1 MLSNVRFLGFVDE
14 ELRDE
19 VNVAGKDAIHV
30 NCECTAE
37 ILKMLM
43 SLGAE
48 IRFADNNNMQ
58 YVIDHFEIIT
68 LYKVYTGLKRGILF

>member
-19 VNVAGKDAIHV
+19 VNVTMRDTIRID
-30 NCECTAE
+30 CECTVE
-37 ILKMLM
+37 LLKMLM

-48 IRFADNNNMQ
+48 IRFADNINMQ
-58 YVIDHFEIIT
+58 RVIDHFEIIT
-68 LYKVYTGLKRGILF
+68 LYKVYTGLKG